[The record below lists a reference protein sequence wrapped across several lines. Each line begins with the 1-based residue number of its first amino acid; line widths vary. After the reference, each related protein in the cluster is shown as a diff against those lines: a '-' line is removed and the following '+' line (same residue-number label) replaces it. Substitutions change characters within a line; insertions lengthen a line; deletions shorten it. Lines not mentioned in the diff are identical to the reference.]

1 MGSLFS
7 YLKMLSILLIVS
19 GQNPFILLGLDTP
32 RAWIWSQENKVRV
45 SDGLIG
51 RQSGSSSSTK
61 TLIAFGTFLLHHK
74 ETFSWFSMSLGEDVT
89 RSNPNQDD
97 LTLTLTKINI

>member
-32 RAWIWSQENKVRV
+32 RAWIWSQENKVSI

-51 RQSGSSSSTK
+51 SQSRSSICSSTK
-61 TLIAFGTFLLHHK
+61 TELAFGTFILQHK
-74 ETFSWFSMSLGEDVT
+74 ETFS
-89 RSNPNQDD
+89 
-97 LTLTLTKINI
+97 